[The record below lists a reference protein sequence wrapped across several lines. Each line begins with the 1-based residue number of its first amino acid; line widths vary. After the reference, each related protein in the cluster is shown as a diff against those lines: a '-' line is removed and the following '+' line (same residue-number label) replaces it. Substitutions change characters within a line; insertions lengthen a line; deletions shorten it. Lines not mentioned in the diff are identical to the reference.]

1 MQYLAKQDL
10 AKIFRAAHEAGNPT
24 SQRDHMAMLVGFFTG
39 ARISQVLNVRGED
52 IFERDGKWVIMIRAA
67 KRGNVVTH
75 SLHIDADPAFDMSPL
90 IELAKTKGQSLIFG
104 GLYRSNF
111 NGALKRYAE
120 AAGLHSTYAH
130 SHIFRHS
137 AAMIVFDATKRIGA
151 VSQFLAHRSPSSA
164 FVYLQENDGM
174 MAQEAMDALV
184 LA

>member
-10 AKIFRAAHEAGNPT
+10 AKLFRAAHEANKT
-24 SQRDHMAMLVGFFTG
+24 HHLAMLVGFFTG

-75 SLHIDADPAFDMSPL
+75 SLHIETNPAFDMTPL
-90 IELAKTKGQSLIFG
+90 IGLAKTKGQARIFG
-104 GLYRSNF
+104 GLSRQYF
-111 NGALKRYAE
+111 NLKLKEYAE
-120 AAGLHSTYAH
+120 AVGIHSSYAH
-130 SHIFRHS
+130 SHVFRHS
-137 AAMIVFDATKRIGA
+137 AAMVVFDATQRIGA
-151 VSQFLAHRSPSSA
+151 VSRFLAHRSPSSA

-174 MAQEAMDALV
+174 MAQEAMDNLV

>member
-10 AKIFRAAHEAGNPT
+10 SKLFRTIHAKNPIHHLAA
-24 SQRDHMAMLVGFFTG
+24 LVGFFTG

-52 IFERDGKWVIMIRAA
+52 IFEREGKWVIMIRAA

-75 SLHIDADPAFDMSPL
+75 SLHVDNDPAFDMSPL
-90 IELAKTKGQSLIFG
+90 VELAKTKGQSRIFG
-104 GLYRSNF
+104 ALSRQYF
-111 NGALKRYAE
+111 NLCLKTYAE
-120 AAGLHSTYAH
+120 AAGIHSTYAH
-130 SHIFRHS
+130 SHVFRHS
-137 AAMIVFDATKRIGA
+137 AAMVVFDATQRIGA

-174 MAQEAMDALV
+174 LAQEAMDSLM

>member
-10 AKIFRAAHEAGNPT
+10 AKLFRTAHAANKIH
-24 SQRDHMAMLVGFFTG
+24 HLAMLLGFFTG

-52 IFERDGKWVIMIRAA
+52 IFEREGKWVIMIRAA

-75 SLHIDADPAFDMSPL
+75 SLHIDADPAFDMTPL
-90 IELAKTKGQSLIFG
+90 VALAATKGQSRIFG
-104 GLYRSNF
+104 GLSRQYF
-111 NGALKRYAE
+111 NLKLKEYAE
-120 AAGLHSTYAH
+120 AAGIHSSYAH
-130 SHIFRHS
+130 SHVFRHS
-137 AAMIVFDATKRIGA
+137 AAMVVFDVTKRIGA

-174 MAQEAMDALV
+174 LAQEAMDSLQ